1 MADILHKNVKL
12 IMAFLSFLLAFT
24 VFIASWS
31 RYESSQT
38 AKDLVKLERTLPEMY
53 VTYRQYACDMERMEK
68 LLGRIETKIDR
79 YITGYKHED

>member
-1 MADILHKNVKL
+1 MTDTLNRHAKL
-12 IMAFLSFLLAFT
+12 IMGFLSFLLAFT

-68 LLGRIETKIDR
+68 LLGRIETKLDR
-79 YITGYKHED
+79 YISGAKYEN